1 MNNRN
6 NWYWIILYAIVI
18 ALYNFAFTL
27 IVVGILD
34 LIFFIERI
42 KLLDLE
48 GFFSCY
54 IIGYIILF
62 ILNINVLN
70 ECLKNNK
77 EK

>member
-1 MNNRN
+1 MTNKD
-6 NWYWIILYAIVI
+6 NWYWIILYSIVI

-27 IVVGILD
+27 IVIGILD
-34 LIFFIERI
+34 LIFFIEKI
-42 KLLDLE
+42 KPLGLQ

-70 ECLKNNK
+70 ECLKNDK

>member
-1 MNNRN
+1 MTNKD
-6 NWYWIILYAIVI
+6 NWYWIILYAVVI
-18 ALYNFAFTL
+18 ALYDFAFTL

-42 KLLDLE
+42 ELLDLE

-70 ECLKNNK
+70 ECLKNDK

>member
-1 MNNRN
+1 MTNRN
-6 NWYWIILYAIVI
+6 SWYWIILYSIVM

-27 IVVGILD
+27 IVIGILN
-34 LIFFIERI
+34 LIFFIEKI
-42 KLLDLE
+42 KPLDLQ

-70 ECLKNNK
+70 ECLKNDK